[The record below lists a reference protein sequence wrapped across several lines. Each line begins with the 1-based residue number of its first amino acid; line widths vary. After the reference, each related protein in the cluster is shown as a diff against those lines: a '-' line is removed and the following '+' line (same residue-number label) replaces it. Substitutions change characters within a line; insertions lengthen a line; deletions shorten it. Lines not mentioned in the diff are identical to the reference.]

1 MLKWLK
7 KLKCAFK
14 SGCCINVEI
23 DNTDGK
29 LDEVDYDSKT
39 NTVKIH

>member
-1 MLKWLK
+1 MFKWLK
-7 KLKCAFK
+7 KLKIKFQ
-14 SGCCINVEI
+14 SSCCINVEI
-23 DNTDGK
+23 DNTDGS